1 MEKLVL
7 FNFLFYSLQHPLQ
20 ILLSVTAEHKM
31 EFFQH
36 TTSEYLMISAVLEI
50 NTPSSYS
57 FSPNQPLTGLL
68 EGCTGRG
75 PEIFQREARLY
86 SKDPFRKRHVSNTIC
101 IKSVAE
107 DLLFSPPEVKVNMN
121 RFKGSTGESC
131 QCFLSQE
138 NRAGRGLCEKE
149 VFWVQK
155 REKLKLN
162 SLFFL
167 EEGTFTKLELKQ
179 PGNSVRAEIKISAV
193 EAKSQMQHV

>member
-1 MEKLVL
+1 MEKLAL
-7 FNFLFYSLQHPLQ
+7 FNFLFYSLQYPLQ

-36 TTSEYLMISAVLEI
+36 TTSEYLMISPVLEI

-57 FSPNQPLTGLL
+57 FSPNHPLTGLL
-68 EGCTGRG
+68 EGCSGRG
-75 PEIFQREARLY
+75 PETFQRGARLH

-138 NRAGRGLCEKE
+138 N
-149 VFWVQK
+149 
-155 REKLKLN
+155 KL
-162 SLFFL
+162 S
-167 EEGTFTKLELKQ
+167 
-179 PGNSVRAEIKISAV
+179 R
-193 EAKSQMQHV
+193 